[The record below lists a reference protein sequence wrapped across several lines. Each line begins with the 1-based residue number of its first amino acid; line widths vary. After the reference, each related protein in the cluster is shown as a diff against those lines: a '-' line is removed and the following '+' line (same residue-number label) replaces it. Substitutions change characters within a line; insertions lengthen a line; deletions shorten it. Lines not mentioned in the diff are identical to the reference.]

1 MGDFKVALSYFES
14 HPSAVNDKRMGFD
27 TSFTFGETNSN
38 KVFKLIKNLNIDKA
52 YQNTVLPTKINNSN
66 ADLFAN

>member
-38 KVFKLIKNLNIDKA
+38 KVFKLIKNLNINKA
-52 YQNTVLPTKINNSN
+52 Y
-66 ADLFAN
+66 